1 MAERAGVEAM
11 SGWFPNAAMMLA
23 QTFVWSQVL
32 TAFEARGSV
41 PENRDASISSWK
53 PIANAK
59 EVSTVFEETALLANC
74 LQPAG
79 WAG

>member
-1 MAERAGVEAM
+1 M

-41 PENRDASISSWK
+41 LAHKINVCIRQDWGCRCRICHPEVAS
-53 PIANAK
+53 
-59 EVSTVFEETALLANC
+59 
-74 LQPAG
+74 
-79 WAG
+79 